1 MDMHSTSTF
10 NAMRRTFATMAAVVA
25 SVALAACAEQGP
37 VGPEHRA
44 PVAATIAASIEEDTG
59 STLRAPELGNCSDIT
74 VPEGNKL
81 ALRLYATGVQVY
93 RWNGT
98 SWGFVEPVATLYAD
112 AGFNGEVGTHFR
124 GPKWRSTGGSEVAGS
139 EPVRCDVPGTIQWL
153 RLKATPTA
161 GPGIFERT
169 TFIQR
174 VETTAG
180 TAPQAPG
187 SYAGE
192 EKGVPYTAVYLF
204 YRAQ

>member
-1 MDMHSTSTF
+1 MLSTSTF
-10 NAMRRTFATMAAVVA
+10 HAVRRTFTAVAAAAA

-37 VGPEHRA
+37 LGPEHRA
-44 PVAATIAASIEEDTG
+44 PIAASLEGDTG
-59 STLRAPELGNCSDIT
+59 STLKAPELGDCSEIA

-81 ALRLYATGVQVY
+81 AMRLYAKGVQVY

-112 AGFNGEVGTHFR
+112 AGYNGVVGTHFR
-124 GPKWRSTGGSEVAGS
+124 GPKWRSNGGSEVAGS
-139 EPVRCDVPGTIQWL
+139 EPIRCDVPGTIQWL

-161 GPGIFERT
+161 DPGIFQFT

-174 VETTAG
+174 VETTGG

-187 SYAGE
+187 SYVGE
-192 EKGVPYTAVYLF
+192 EKGEPYTAVYLF